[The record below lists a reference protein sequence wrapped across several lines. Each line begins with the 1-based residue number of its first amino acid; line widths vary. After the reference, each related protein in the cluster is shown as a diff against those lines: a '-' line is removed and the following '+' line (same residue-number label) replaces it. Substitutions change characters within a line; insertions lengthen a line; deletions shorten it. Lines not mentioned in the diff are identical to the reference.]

1 VPTISTFYGI
11 TIQMFWSDHPPPHF
25 HVVYGGEEAFIDIR
39 TLSVVRG
46 SLSHRVLA
54 LTLEWASQHRQ
65 ELMENW
71 NLCAT
76 NQKPK
81 QIRPLK

>member
-25 HVVYGGEEAFIDIR
+25 HVVYAGEEALIDIR

-46 SLSHRVLA
+46 FLSRRVLA

-65 ELMENW
+65 ELMEDW

-76 NQKPK
+76 NQAPK